1 MTNLAAPTCIPRALC
16 GHGLVSPQ
24 EHFITWTK
32 LQDSNVQGHGMPVAV
47 ALGRAAC
54 TSPPPQPIPAKTP
67 SPARTRHEDT
77 HCVAPQPD
85 QGAQICWSH
94 HQLCTCRLQS
104 PNEAVLTRTVQA
116 LILLLHTPSFSHQ
129 HPGSC
134 SCAGAHSKYI
144 PTPFLMGQRALH
156 LAYPALTIRSK

>member
-1 MTNLAAPTCIPRALC
+1 MTNLAAPTCVPRALC

-24 EHFITWTK
+24 EHFVTWTK

-47 ALGRAAC
+47 ALRRAAR

-67 SPARTRHEDT
+67 SPARMRHRDT

-85 QGAQICWSH
+85 RGAQICWSD
-94 HQLCTCRLQS
+94 HQLSTCRLQS
-104 PNEAVLTRTVQA
+104 PNEAVLTWTVQA
-116 LILLLHTPSFSHQ
+116 LILLLHTQSFSHQ

-134 SCAGAHSKYI
+134 SCAGAHSQVYPHPI
-144 PTPFLMGQRALH
+144 PDGAESTSLGLP
-156 LAYPALTIRSK
+156 RSYNQK